1 MIFLCL
7 PFTDLQ
13 RTREICNFGGR
24 CSMSCKPLKRN
35 VPQKTT
41 GLGFSRGLFKSPNL
55 AGCFP
60 PKPPARFL
68 MHCDHRSQPK
78 NQQEYRGNKRE
89 GLDRRGCRAV
99 EGPQKRGDAKPLAQE
114 KTLTASAPL

>member
-68 MHCDHRSQPK
+68 MHSDHRREGK
-78 NQQEYRGNKRE
+78 KQQEYRGNKRE
-89 GLDRRGCRAV
+89 GLDRRSSTGVCGCENAALRSAWLR
-99 EGPQKRGDAKPLAQE
+99 KKP
-114 KTLTASAPL
+114 

>member
-1 MIFLCL
+1 MTFQS
-7 PFTDLQ
+7 PRFMAPR
-13 RTREICNFGGR
+13 RTKETCKFGPGLFDVR
-24 CSMSCKPLKRN
+24 QAAWKKHPK
-35 VPQKTT
+35 KTT

-68 MHCDHRSQPK
+68 MHCDHRRDAK

-89 GLDRRGCRAV
+89 GLDRRGCGDF
-99 EGPQKRGDAKPLAQE
+99 EHLQKCGKAKRPAQE
-114 KTLTASAPL
+114 KTLTA